1 MELVYTYLGIT
12 ILSAFIL
19 YFAYLTVRGKDL
31 VYSSVSLAL
40 TASMVS
46 LMVAF
51 MGFHLVAIVQ
61 LLVYV
66 GAAVMFIIV
75 SVSLLGAKETTV
87 RNEYLGLT
95 AGILTLAVLAL
106 YLNRFY
112 TAFTFA
118 KVPSTAVIS
127 DLLLSR
133 YMGVLVLVIV
143 ALAATIIEAISLAKR

>member
-1 MELVYTYLGIT
+1 MQLEYTYLGIT
-12 ILSAFIL
+12 ILSAFAL

-40 TASMVS
+40 TASLVS
-46 LMVAF
+46 LIVAF

-66 GAAVMFIIV
+66 GAAVMFIII

-95 AGILTLAVLAL
+95 AGIFTLTVLAI
-106 YLNRFY
+106 YLNKLY

-118 KVPSTAVIS
+118 KVPPASVIS

-133 YMGVLVLVIV
+133 YMSVLVLIIV